1 MCLALAPTR
10 AAGTLDG
17 RFPVSPALAAPTTA
31 GRSSGISRSSGEE
44 LLRRDA
50 PSYCLNSCY
59 CGINQCLLHGSSGSC
74 GISCNA
80 LVVRRGVV
88 PVDHRAL
95 VQITRADHH
104 HELFIDAETLLFV
117 VVGDAVDDTMG
128 HHAKAALDVFTPLR
142 LLPHKAGDAEE
153 LSLGKVDDI
162 DLTEKNSRV
171 RSGWRGIG
179 RLHPRVGT
187 SKF

>member
-17 RFPVSPALAAPTTA
+17 RFPVSPALAAPATSSRSCDNS
-31 GRSSGISRSSGEE
+31 RSSGISRSCGISRSSGEE

-50 PSYCLNSCY
+50 PSHSCLNSCY

-142 LLPHKAGDAEE
+142 LLPHKADDAEE
-153 LSLGKVDDI
+153 SSWLK
-162 DLTEKNSRV
+162 
-171 RSGWRGIG
+171 
-179 RLHPRVGT
+179 
-187 SKF
+187 